1 MAPPTFADLGKS
13 AKDLFSKGYNVG
25 LLKIDSTSKAGE
37 KNDVEFK
44 VASTHNI
51 ASGKLG
57 GNFDVKYKVP
67 QYGTWCEPSTS
78 TASSEKPSKKHTLL
92 RKPVLTIGS
101 GLRLS
106 DTSRTRP
113 VRIVNNVAVKWSIPK
128 YGVTLTEKWNTD
140 NQLGTVIEVAEQFGR
155 GLKVTLDSTYA
166 PHSGKRSGKL
176 KADWSLPTA
185 RLTTDVAL
193 TTAPVVNA
201 AAVFQRESFL
211 IGASVTFDTATN
223 KMTNSQL
230 AFGQA
235 TKEYTLHSHIVNSN
249 EFGAS
254 LFHKVAPNTEIG
266 ATLGWKVGGTGTV
279 FAVATKYSPSRD
291 VTFRAKLNNES
302 QFGAA
307 VQHTLSNS
315 LILNLSTQMNLAS
328 NEGHKFGLGLEFTP
342 SN

>member
-67 QYGTWCEPSTS
+67 QYGTCTPSTS
-78 TASSEKPSKKHTLL
+78 TASAEECALL
-92 RKPVLTIGS
+92 SRPVVRIGS
-101 GLRLS
+101 GVRL
-106 DTSRTRP
+106 TESRLRP
-113 VRIVNNVAVKWSIPK
+113 VRIVNNVAAKWSIPK

-140 NQLGTVIEVAEQFGR
+140 NQLGTVIEVNEQFGR

-185 RLTTDVAL
+185 RITSDVAL

-211 IGASVTFDTATN
+211 VGASVTFDTATN

-235 TKEYTLHSHIVNSN
+235 TKEYTLHSSIINSN

-302 QFGAA
+302 QLGAA

>member
-25 LLKIDSTSKAGE
+25 FLKIDSTSKAGE

-67 QYGTWCEPSTS
+67 QYGTCAPSTS
-78 TASSEKPSKKHTLL
+78 TAPPSDECTLL
-92 RKPVLTIGS
+92 RRPMVTIGS
-101 GLRLS
+101 GVRLTDS
-106 DTSRTRP
+106 SRRP
-113 VRIVNNVAVKWSIPK
+113 VRIVNNVAAKWSIPQ

-140 NQLGTVIEVAEQFGR
+140 NQLGTVVEVNEQFGR

-211 IGASVTFDTATN
+211 VGASVTFDTATN

-254 LFHKVAPNTEIG
+254 LYHKVAPNTEIG

-342 SN
+342 AN